1 MVFKPSNT
9 NPNLSEIDVT
19 NKKDSVF
26 SCQVN
31 TSGTTIKAYKI
42 NLLSGDGTKEI
53 LAPTTPTELPKPL
66 INKAILTSNNINSTN
81 VPALINGENYQWNIR
96 TYELLPRYNGATKLN
111 DNQPKTLICSG
122 FLVGSTTSVLW
133 VPNNEAILYDMWV
146 EIKGINF
153 MPLPDGNPDNVVL
166 PTDPN
171 YKERHQIYWVDRE
184 LGWDKNYTKITL
196 EEPFEYNYRNGT
208 SVDIY
213 QCSNAH
219 TLTSIY
225 VDPNDDIERGNFIEL
240 YRGGTKICDKTK
252 IIGWGEITGEIR
264 FQEALKIT
272 DTANKF
278 PQDGDTYKLY
288 TYNALD
294 KTYTEVTVE
303 DNVLGGKPVVS
314 TTIFANDEGIY
325 FIQPNIN
332 IKTDGTN
339 PPEIVFENGA
349 RLALIKKTSNIA
361 VPNKVTDVT
370 FDKLDNT
377 QWVVKYGQKVNNI
390 DINISPKTK
399 YTVYTDFMDSM
410 PNSIFYARKAPNITI
425 QYRAMSELEASG
437 AYENVT
443 DNKNTGWRD
452 IDFKTLWDA
461 DTEVKYYQYLLYDE
475 DRELITQSDELY
487 NSELEWSFRGFESG
501 IVSSAPKIYFV
512 AIKIVDEY
520 DKEFLSNQ
528 VSFKVYYPVE
538 AGLVP
543 LDVQYDCEEQG
554 ISVIAQ
560 APVYVGSTDKY
571 NKTSIDSSDKR
582 ESSLSIGANKVANYE
597 YILSNNENKVP
608 INITNTFSFLSQF
621 QLTNDFI
628 TSIENGQE
636 QTVLEIGHRSK
647 NGSTIDILSLKM
659 SGQNAFYT
667 ETDSAGNITIKKSD
681 EVLTLKWYKNG
692 EKQKWV
698 KVKDSTELIE
708 GYSLPL
714 NLKTS
719 SQNKN
724 LIVPEKIAYALQNTS
739 NIILPP
745 TDSSGEQIP
754 LNEIGDF
761 DTEPGAGNRVER
773 KIWVCRKLIGYR
785 KTDRTDGYD
794 STKESDYIHDS
805 KGNRI
810 QVYQYILYKY
820 SEKEVAFVPYQ
831 DTSFLLVENLNQLP
845 QGYQSYELF
854 QVPEECQAGNNLIG
868 WGNTSD
874 NTLAFLE
881 NSGDIQENNK
891 LVFNSIWIDI
901 NLMIDNDGDQE
912 IASCEFAID
921 TFKV

>member
-1 MVFKPSNT
+1 MAIYKSSNLQPS
-9 NPNLSEIDVT
+9 LAEIDVT
-19 NKKDSVF
+19 NEKDSVF

-42 NLLSGDGTKEI
+42 NILSGDGTKEI
-53 LAPTTPTELPKPL
+53 LAPTAPTKLPKPL
-66 INKAILTSNNINSTN
+66 INKAILTSNDINSTN

-96 TYELLPRYNGATKLN
+96 TYELLPRYNGTTKLN

-146 EIKGINF
+146 EIKGVNF

-240 YRGGTKICDKTK
+240 YRNGTKICDKTK
-252 IIGWGEITGEIR
+252 IIGWGETTGEIR

-272 DTANKF
+272 DTTNKF

-314 TTIFANDEGIY
+314 TTIFANDDGIY

-332 IKTDGTN
+332 IKTDETN

-349 RLALIKKTSNIA
+349 RLALIKKTSTVA
-361 VPNKVTDVT
+361 VPNKTTDVT

-377 QWVVKYGQKVNNI
+377 QWVVKYGQKVNNTA
-390 DINISPKTK
+390 INISPKTK

-410 PNSIFYARKAPNITI
+410 PNAVFYARKAPNITI

-475 DRELITQSDELY
+475 DGELITQSDELY

-501 IVSSAPKIYFV
+501 IVSSAPKFYSV
-512 AIKIVDEY
+512 AIKIIDEY
-520 DKEFLSNQ
+520 DKEFFSRQ
-528 VSFKVYYPVE
+528 FSFKVYYPIE

-543 LDVQYDCEEQG
+543 LDVQYDCKEQG
-554 ISVIAQ
+554 ISIIAQ
-560 APVYVGSTDKY
+560 APVYVGSTDK
-571 NKTSIDSSDKR
+571 NGQTSIDSSN
-582 ESSLSIGANKVANYE
+582 LNGGVLNILTNKIANYE
-597 YILSNNENKVP
+597 YVLGANKVP
-608 INITNTFSFLSQF
+608 INITNTFNFYTQF
-621 QLTNDFI
+621 QITYDFVK
-628 TSIENGQE
+628 SIPDGGET
-636 QTVLEIGHRSK
+636 TVLEVGHKSK
-647 NGSTIDILSLKM
+647 DGSSIDVLSLRLG
-659 SGQNAFYT
+659 SGNSYYVD
-667 ETDSAGNITIKKSD
+667 TDGTIK
-681 EVLTLKWYKNG
+681 LNTNLLNLKWYKNNVLQSWMI
-692 EKQKWV
+692 KTNDPTAFNI
-698 KVKDSTELIE
+698 KDENPYADITTPSKL
-708 GYSLPL
+708 
-714 NLKTS
+714 
-719 SQNKN
+719 Q
-724 LIVPEKIAYALQNTS
+724 YALVANDKIKLAKQGDLTSIPDNVDLNKVWCYQGDISINLYGIDWVPNYVYKYNQTKQAWEYYTDVQFIFAESLTQLPNEANTYDTFGVDS
-739 NIILPP
+739 ESQLGENNIGFGGN
-745 TDSSGEQIP
+745 TTDENETWVDSSSMVSDK
-754 LNEIGDF
+754 NE
-761 DTEPGAGNRVER
+761 TA
-773 KIWVCRKLIGYR
+773 
-785 KTDRTDGYD
+785 
-794 STKESDYIHDS
+794 
-805 KGNRI
+805 
-810 QVYQYILYKY
+810 
-820 SEKEVAFVPYQ
+820 
-831 DTSFLLVENLNQLP
+831 
-845 QGYQSYELF
+845 
-854 QVPEECQAGNNLIG
+854 
-868 WGNTSD
+868 
-874 NTLAFLE
+874 
-881 NSGDIQENNK
+881 
-891 LVFNSIWIDI
+891 FNSKWLD
-901 NLMIDNDGDQE
+901 LYLKIDNEGE
-912 IASCEFAID
+912 IEQASCEIRI
-921 TFKV
+921 TNERRIS